1 MVNYC
6 RGDGSGV
13 SEGLNQKMKMHE
25 STCFGKET
33 YSWEGKGE
41 SQKLPVNFLLKAGHE
56 VTCQRSG
63 RGRVRGVSVS
73 VE

>member
-13 SEGLNQKMKMHE
+13 SEVLKDKKKMHG

-33 YSWEGKGE
+33 YSWEGEGE
-41 SQKLPVNFLLKAGHE
+41 S
-56 VTCQRSG
+56 
-63 RGRVRGVSVS
+63 
-73 VE
+73 

>member
-13 SEGLNQKMKMHE
+13 SEVLNHNMKMHE

-33 YSWEGKGE
+33 
-41 SQKLPVNFLLKAGHE
+41 FL
-56 VTCQRSG
+56 G
-63 RGRVRGVSVS
+63 REKVKVRNRNSC
-73 VE
+73 